1 MTLLLNDKMILGGY
15 LARLF
20 PLVFALLILGFKSN
34 KTILIAFSLL
44 IVVTDVIVYLTGERT
59 ALFLFLFST
68 ILFIL
73 ILSEFKKLR
82 IITFVLSILLITFI
96 SISNDEAG

>member
-20 PLVFALLILGFKSN
+20 PLVFALLILDFKSN

-59 ALFLFLFST
+59 ALF
-68 ILFIL
+68 FIL
-73 ILSEFKKLR
+73 IFNYS
-82 IITFVLSILLITFI
+82 VYSYSIRV
-96 SISNDEAG
+96 